1 MIDMIRWLHLS
12 DLHLGSTDMSTD
24 MMRDELPE
32 FLTRE
37 GLKCDYVFC
46 TGDIKTAGPKDCGFT
61 DDMAIYIKEICQVVG
76 ISSDRLF
83 IVPGN
88 HDVNRDLDERK
99 SSIEKLMFHR
109 QGYYDPAKGIIDS
122 ADLVNIMKGETDFKD
137 FLLKIFKPDR
147 VAMYGNPDRPHFVIE
162 TPDFNILHVDTTI
175 SYTKDQEANDLIVG
189 THALYKEINKVNK
202 NKPTI
207 LLTHYPI
214 TSLLQDERKYISS
227 ILQKNEIR
235 LWLAG
240 HEHDHVAQPIHYLH
254 QLQAGELRYENKA
267 NATFLIGEYDHISG
281 KVQVTAYTWF
291 PEGWAQYP
299 ILDLDNKKRDR
310 YECLLL
316 TVQDG
321 GLSRTTKVAKD
332 ANKQYF
338 YRLPEKVEQGL
349 LPSIDDDGNITS
361 FEQLLETTWDSNT
374 HHIII
379 LADGGMGKTTMLL
392 EYCRK
397 SSEPILYV
405 PVERLVALKIGI
417 EDYCARFIYDN
428 DIHTFRENLQNRYS
442 KPTLTLFIDGLNEV
456 DGKHERSF
464 VLEIQRLNMLKGLR
478 IVVTSRSNFTLRYS
492 MPGYRST
499 KLKPLEDTQIYSYF
513 NDIEWARIKG
523 TRALHQLLG
532 NPMMVTIYKEI
543 CSVAAEFMDVEFLDW
558 RFPVKNST
566 DLFHN
571 YYVAQMALMMK
582 RSGTDGERMLL
593 TKMCISCIL
602 PAIAYKY
609 ERKRRLN
616 YSLSEF
622 RTLFNEV
629 LQNIIVD
636 NDKLLPIQEHYREEK
651 MPELNV
657 TKIMDFL
664 TQDMRLL
671 HRDNTIMAFP
681 HQIYRDYLS
690 AQWIIRQSQIKD
702 NIMELWNSRK
712 IPYSVMT
719 HIRWGS
725 GEYWK
730 NGIACNVHK
739 AGMGIIEDRSHFL
752 VDNLFSCFPGTAS
765 SGTPDYSKLW
775 LKGHRL
781 PDNPI
786 GDEKIDLSESEI
798 DKTTV
803 GLSSDDVVLYTNLC
817 LSEGRD
823 FLAAIAVKERERQIQ
838 LNIFSLDNGMMV
850 FNHELNKKVGK
861 MEFHGNRLFIVAS
874 SIYVFSMEDDKQ
886 WHYSG
891 VIGDGGMN
899 IFHKL
904 QKCIIADHILYLY
917 YNGRLLVRYDLRDCH
932 KMDTIDGKQ
941 WENLIEGE
949 NVTSLR
955 RTTPW
960 TANNSPRQK
969 DILSKVGNDS
979 FQAISYGDGRLIVES
994 EGEQQYELSRGA
1006 ILLMDAAISSDGR
1019 SAATLGFH
1027 SVGTKRK
1034 IQLWDL
1040 DNEKRVADFACPSIV
1055 KNIHLSEN
1063 GKWLMGETDDSTW
1076 VLNSESRNE
1085 IWYGE
1090 HFVSNHTGK
1099 LITYGDKV
1107 IRKKENDLYLFDL
1120 KSGNEEWLESPTPN
1134 PSMVCFLPDRTLA
1147 AVDKKGQTLHL
1158 WSTRDGN
1165 LLSQYMDGSTILSI
1179 QPIQSKPF
1187 IAVFTNDQKIRI
1199 YHTGVRKQYD
1209 KMQCLIKEAGET
1221 NAKQMVAH
1229 QERPLIACTDGRRY
1243 LETRFFKEWTSGG
1256 KDKGLWEQNKFR
1268 GNRHIIDGDIL
1279 DIAFNLYNQQIVA
1292 ILSNGK
1298 IMYCSDTHCKYI
1310 DSFNI
1315 IAAFN
1320 VDSYDFSRCSCSNDL
1335 RISLTRNGTYCKPS

>member
-1 MIDMIRWLHLS
+1 
-12 DLHLGSTDMSTD
+12 
-24 MMRDELPE
+24 
-32 FLTRE
+32 
-37 GLKCDYVFC
+37 
-46 TGDIKTAGPKDCGFT
+46 
-61 DDMAIYIKEICQVVG
+61 
-76 ISSDRLF
+76 
-83 IVPGN
+83 
-88 HDVNRDLDERK
+88 
-99 SSIEKLMFHR
+99 
-109 QGYYDPAKGIIDS
+109 
-122 ADLVNIMKGETDFKD
+122 
-137 FLLKIFKPDR
+137 
-147 VAMYGNPDRPHFVIE
+147 
-162 TPDFNILHVDTTI
+162 
-175 SYTKDQEANDLIVG
+175 
-189 THALYKEINKVNK
+189 
-202 NKPTI
+202 
-207 LLTHYPI
+207 
-214 TSLLQDERKYISS
+214 
-227 ILQKNEIR
+227 
-235 LWLAG
+235 
-240 HEHDHVAQPIHYLH
+240 
-254 QLQAGELRYENKA
+254 
-267 NATFLIGEYDHISG
+267 
-281 KVQVTAYTWF
+281 
-291 PEGWAQYP
+291 
-299 ILDLDNKKRDR
+299 
-310 YECLLL
+310 
-316 TVQDG
+316 
-321 GLSRTTKVAKD
+321 
-332 ANKQYF
+332 
-338 YRLPEKVEQGL
+338 
-349 LPSIDDDGNITS
+349 
-361 FEQLLETTWDSNT
+361 
-374 HHIII
+374 
-379 LADGGMGKTTMLL
+379 
-392 EYCRK
+392 
-397 SSEPILYV
+397 
-405 PVERLVALKIGI
+405 
-417 EDYCARFIYDN
+417 
-428 DIHTFRENLQNRYS
+428 
-442 KPTLTLFIDGLNEV
+442 
-456 DGKHERSF
+456 
-464 VLEIQRLNMLKGLR
+464 
-478 IVVTSRSNFTLRYS
+478 
-492 MPGYRST
+492 
-499 KLKPLEDTQIYSYF
+499 
-513 NDIEWARIKG
+513 
-523 TRALHQLLG
+523 
-532 NPMMVTIYKEI
+532 
-543 CSVAAEFMDVEFLDW
+543 
-558 RFPVKNST
+558 
-566 DLFHN
+566 
-571 YYVAQMALMMK
+571 
-582 RSGTDGERMLL
+582 
-593 TKMCISCIL
+593 
-602 PAIAYKY
+602 
-609 ERKRRLN
+609 
-616 YSLSEF
+616 
-622 RTLFNEV
+622 
-629 LQNIIVD
+629 
-636 NDKLLPIQEHYREEK
+636 
-651 MPELNV
+651 
-657 TKIMDFL
+657 
-664 TQDMRLL
+664 
-671 HRDNTIMAFP
+671 
-681 HQIYRDYLS
+681 
-690 AQWIIRQSQIKD
+690 
-702 NIMELWNSRK
+702 
-712 IPYSVMT
+712 
-719 HIRWGS
+719 
-725 GEYWK
+725 
-730 NGIACNVHK
+730 
-739 AGMGIIEDRSHFL
+739 
-752 VDNLFSCFPGTAS
+752 
-765 SGTPDYSKLW
+765 
-775 LKGHRL
+775 
-781 PDNPI
+781 
-786 GDEKIDLSESEI
+786 LSESEI

-941 WENLIEGE
+941 WENPIEGE

>member
-1 MIDMIRWLHLS
+1 
-12 DLHLGSTDMSTD
+12 
-24 MMRDELPE
+24 
-32 FLTRE
+32 
-37 GLKCDYVFC
+37 
-46 TGDIKTAGPKDCGFT
+46 
-61 DDMAIYIKEICQVVG
+61 
-76 ISSDRLF
+76 
-83 IVPGN
+83 
-88 HDVNRDLDERK
+88 
-99 SSIEKLMFHR
+99 
-109 QGYYDPAKGIIDS
+109 
-122 ADLVNIMKGETDFKD
+122 
-137 FLLKIFKPDR
+137 
-147 VAMYGNPDRPHFVIE
+147 
-162 TPDFNILHVDTTI
+162 
-175 SYTKDQEANDLIVG
+175 
-189 THALYKEINKVNK
+189 
-202 NKPTI
+202 
-207 LLTHYPI
+207 
-214 TSLLQDERKYISS
+214 
-227 ILQKNEIR
+227 
-235 LWLAG
+235 
-240 HEHDHVAQPIHYLH
+240 
-254 QLQAGELRYENKA
+254 
-267 NATFLIGEYDHISG
+267 
-281 KVQVTAYTWF
+281 
-291 PEGWAQYP
+291 
-299 ILDLDNKKRDR
+299 
-310 YECLLL
+310 
-316 TVQDG
+316 
-321 GLSRTTKVAKD
+321 
-332 ANKQYF
+332 
-338 YRLPEKVEQGL
+338 
-349 LPSIDDDGNITS
+349 
-361 FEQLLETTWDSNT
+361 
-374 HHIII
+374 
-379 LADGGMGKTTMLL
+379 
-392 EYCRK
+392 
-397 SSEPILYV
+397 
-405 PVERLVALKIGI
+405 
-417 EDYCARFIYDN
+417 
-428 DIHTFRENLQNRYS
+428 
-442 KPTLTLFIDGLNEV
+442 
-456 DGKHERSF
+456 
-464 VLEIQRLNMLKGLR
+464 
-478 IVVTSRSNFTLRYS
+478 
-492 MPGYRST
+492 
-499 KLKPLEDTQIYSYF
+499 
-513 NDIEWARIKG
+513 
-523 TRALHQLLG
+523 
-532 NPMMVTIYKEI
+532 
-543 CSVAAEFMDVEFLDW
+543 
-558 RFPVKNST
+558 
-566 DLFHN
+566 
-571 YYVAQMALMMK
+571 
-582 RSGTDGERMLL
+582 
-593 TKMCISCIL
+593 MCISCIL

-941 WENLIEGE
+941 WENPIEGE

-1320 VDSYDFSRCSCSNDL
+1320 VDSYDFSHCSCSNDL

>member
-281 KVQVTAYTWF
+281 KVQVMAYTWF

-299 ILDLDNKKRDR
+299 ILDLDSRKRDH

-316 TVQDG
+316 AVQDG
-321 GLSRTTKVAKD
+321 GLSKMTKVVKD

-349 LPSIDDDGNITS
+349 LPSIDDNGNITS
-361 FEQLLETTWDSNT
+361 LEQLLETTWDSST

-941 WENLIEGE
+941 WENPIEGE

-1019 SAATLGFH
+1019 SAATLGCNR
-1027 SVGTKRK
+1027 G
-1034 IQLWDL
+1034 I
-1040 DNEKRVADFACPSIV
+1040 
-1055 KNIHLSEN
+1055 
-1063 GKWLMGETDDSTW
+1063 
-1076 VLNSESRNE
+1076 
-1085 IWYGE
+1085 
-1090 HFVSNHTGK
+1090 
-1099 LITYGDKV
+1099 
-1107 IRKKENDLYLFDL
+1107 
-1120 KSGNEEWLESPTPN
+1120 
-1134 PSMVCFLPDRTLA
+1134 
-1147 AVDKKGQTLHL
+1147 
-1158 WSTRDGN
+1158 
-1165 LLSQYMDGSTILSI
+1165 IL
-1179 QPIQSKPF
+1179 
-1187 IAVFTNDQKIRI
+1187 
-1199 YHTGVRKQYD
+1199 
-1209 KMQCLIKEAGET
+1209 
-1221 NAKQMVAH
+1221 
-1229 QERPLIACTDGRRY
+1229 
-1243 LETRFFKEWTSGG
+1243 
-1256 KDKGLWEQNKFR
+1256 
-1268 GNRHIIDGDIL
+1268 
-1279 DIAFNLYNQQIVA
+1279 
-1292 ILSNGK
+1292 
-1298 IMYCSDTHCKYI
+1298 
-1310 DSFNI
+1310 
-1315 IAAFN
+1315 
-1320 VDSYDFSRCSCSNDL
+1320 
-1335 RISLTRNGTYCKPS
+1335 

>member
-1 MIDMIRWLHLS
+1 
-12 DLHLGSTDMSTD
+12 
-24 MMRDELPE
+24 
-32 FLTRE
+32 
-37 GLKCDYVFC
+37 
-46 TGDIKTAGPKDCGFT
+46 
-61 DDMAIYIKEICQVVG
+61 
-76 ISSDRLF
+76 
-83 IVPGN
+83 
-88 HDVNRDLDERK
+88 
-99 SSIEKLMFHR
+99 
-109 QGYYDPAKGIIDS
+109 
-122 ADLVNIMKGETDFKD
+122 
-137 FLLKIFKPDR
+137 
-147 VAMYGNPDRPHFVIE
+147 
-162 TPDFNILHVDTTI
+162 
-175 SYTKDQEANDLIVG
+175 
-189 THALYKEINKVNK
+189 
-202 NKPTI
+202 
-207 LLTHYPI
+207 
-214 TSLLQDERKYISS
+214 
-227 ILQKNEIR
+227 
-235 LWLAG
+235 
-240 HEHDHVAQPIHYLH
+240 
-254 QLQAGELRYENKA
+254 
-267 NATFLIGEYDHISG
+267 
-281 KVQVTAYTWF
+281 
-291 PEGWAQYP
+291 
-299 ILDLDNKKRDR
+299 
-310 YECLLL
+310 
-316 TVQDG
+316 
-321 GLSRTTKVAKD
+321 
-332 ANKQYF
+332 
-338 YRLPEKVEQGL
+338 
-349 LPSIDDDGNITS
+349 
-361 FEQLLETTWDSNT
+361 
-374 HHIII
+374 
-379 LADGGMGKTTMLL
+379 
-392 EYCRK
+392 
-397 SSEPILYV
+397 
-405 PVERLVALKIGI
+405 
-417 EDYCARFIYDN
+417 
-428 DIHTFRENLQNRYS
+428 
-442 KPTLTLFIDGLNEV
+442 
-456 DGKHERSF
+456 
-464 VLEIQRLNMLKGLR
+464 
-478 IVVTSRSNFTLRYS
+478 
-492 MPGYRST
+492 
-499 KLKPLEDTQIYSYF
+499 
-513 NDIEWARIKG
+513 
-523 TRALHQLLG
+523 
-532 NPMMVTIYKEI
+532 
-543 CSVAAEFMDVEFLDW
+543 
-558 RFPVKNST
+558 
-566 DLFHN
+566 
-571 YYVAQMALMMK
+571 MALMMK

-941 WENLIEGE
+941 WENPIEGE

>member
-1 MIDMIRWLHLS
+1 
-12 DLHLGSTDMSTD
+12 
-24 MMRDELPE
+24 
-32 FLTRE
+32 
-37 GLKCDYVFC
+37 
-46 TGDIKTAGPKDCGFT
+46 
-61 DDMAIYIKEICQVVG
+61 
-76 ISSDRLF
+76 
-83 IVPGN
+83 
-88 HDVNRDLDERK
+88 
-99 SSIEKLMFHR
+99 
-109 QGYYDPAKGIIDS
+109 
-122 ADLVNIMKGETDFKD
+122 MKGETDFKD

-281 KVQVTAYTWF
+281 KVQVMAYTWF

-571 YYVAQMALMMK
+571 
-582 RSGTDGERMLL
+582 SIMLSF
-593 TKMCISCIL
+593 I
-602 PAIAYKY
+602 
-609 ERKRRLN
+609 
-616 YSLSEF
+616 
-622 RTLFNEV
+622 
-629 LQNIIVD
+629 
-636 NDKLLPIQEHYREEK
+636 
-651 MPELNV
+651 
-657 TKIMDFL
+657 
-664 TQDMRLL
+664 
-671 HRDNTIMAFP
+671 
-681 HQIYRDYLS
+681 
-690 AQWIIRQSQIKD
+690 
-702 NIMELWNSRK
+702 
-712 IPYSVMT
+712 
-719 HIRWGS
+719 
-725 GEYWK
+725 
-730 NGIACNVHK
+730 
-739 AGMGIIEDRSHFL
+739 
-752 VDNLFSCFPGTAS
+752 
-765 SGTPDYSKLW
+765 W
-775 LKGHRL
+775 L
-781 PDNPI
+781 
-786 GDEKIDLSESEI
+786 
-798 DKTTV
+798 
-803 GLSSDDVVLYTNLC
+803 
-817 LSEGRD
+817 
-823 FLAAIAVKERERQIQ
+823 
-838 LNIFSLDNGMMV
+838 
-850 FNHELNKKVGK
+850 
-861 MEFHGNRLFIVAS
+861 
-874 SIYVFSMEDDKQ
+874 
-886 WHYSG
+886 
-891 VIGDGGMN
+891 
-899 IFHKL
+899 
-904 QKCIIADHILYLY
+904 
-917 YNGRLLVRYDLRDCH
+917 
-932 KMDTIDGKQ
+932 
-941 WENLIEGE
+941 
-949 NVTSLR
+949 
-955 RTTPW
+955 
-960 TANNSPRQK
+960 
-969 DILSKVGNDS
+969 
-979 FQAISYGDGRLIVES
+979 
-994 EGEQQYELSRGA
+994 
-1006 ILLMDAAISSDGR
+1006 
-1019 SAATLGFH
+1019 
-1027 SVGTKRK
+1027 
-1034 IQLWDL
+1034 
-1040 DNEKRVADFACPSIV
+1040 
-1055 KNIHLSEN
+1055 
-1063 GKWLMGETDDSTW
+1063 
-1076 VLNSESRNE
+1076 
-1085 IWYGE
+1085 
-1090 HFVSNHTGK
+1090 
-1099 LITYGDKV
+1099 
-1107 IRKKENDLYLFDL
+1107 
-1120 KSGNEEWLESPTPN
+1120 
-1134 PSMVCFLPDRTLA
+1134 
-1147 AVDKKGQTLHL
+1147 
-1158 WSTRDGN
+1158 
-1165 LLSQYMDGSTILSI
+1165 
-1179 QPIQSKPF
+1179 
-1187 IAVFTNDQKIRI
+1187 
-1199 YHTGVRKQYD
+1199 
-1209 KMQCLIKEAGET
+1209 
-1221 NAKQMVAH
+1221 
-1229 QERPLIACTDGRRY
+1229 
-1243 LETRFFKEWTSGG
+1243 
-1256 KDKGLWEQNKFR
+1256 
-1268 GNRHIIDGDIL
+1268 
-1279 DIAFNLYNQQIVA
+1279 
-1292 ILSNGK
+1292 
-1298 IMYCSDTHCKYI
+1298 
-1310 DSFNI
+1310 
-1315 IAAFN
+1315 
-1320 VDSYDFSRCSCSNDL
+1320 
-1335 RISLTRNGTYCKPS
+1335 

>member
-1 MIDMIRWLHLS
+1 
-12 DLHLGSTDMSTD
+12 
-24 MMRDELPE
+24 
-32 FLTRE
+32 
-37 GLKCDYVFC
+37 
-46 TGDIKTAGPKDCGFT
+46 
-61 DDMAIYIKEICQVVG
+61 
-76 ISSDRLF
+76 
-83 IVPGN
+83 
-88 HDVNRDLDERK
+88 
-99 SSIEKLMFHR
+99 
-109 QGYYDPAKGIIDS
+109 
-122 ADLVNIMKGETDFKD
+122 
-137 FLLKIFKPDR
+137 
-147 VAMYGNPDRPHFVIE
+147 
-162 TPDFNILHVDTTI
+162 
-175 SYTKDQEANDLIVG
+175 
-189 THALYKEINKVNK
+189 
-202 NKPTI
+202 
-207 LLTHYPI
+207 
-214 TSLLQDERKYISS
+214 
-227 ILQKNEIR
+227 
-235 LWLAG
+235 
-240 HEHDHVAQPIHYLH
+240 
-254 QLQAGELRYENKA
+254 
-267 NATFLIGEYDHISG
+267 
-281 KVQVTAYTWF
+281 
-291 PEGWAQYP
+291 
-299 ILDLDNKKRDR
+299 
-310 YECLLL
+310 
-316 TVQDG
+316 
-321 GLSRTTKVAKD
+321 
-332 ANKQYF
+332 
-338 YRLPEKVEQGL
+338 
-349 LPSIDDDGNITS
+349 
-361 FEQLLETTWDSNT
+361 
-374 HHIII
+374 
-379 LADGGMGKTTMLL
+379 MLL

-823 FLAAIAVKERERQIQ
+823 FLAAIAVKECERQIQ

-899 IFHKL
+899 IFYKL

-941 WENLIEGE
+941 WENPIEGE

-1335 RISLTRNGTYCKPS
+1335 RIPLTRNGTYCKPS

>member
-1 MIDMIRWLHLS
+1 
-12 DLHLGSTDMSTD
+12 
-24 MMRDELPE
+24 
-32 FLTRE
+32 
-37 GLKCDYVFC
+37 
-46 TGDIKTAGPKDCGFT
+46 
-61 DDMAIYIKEICQVVG
+61 
-76 ISSDRLF
+76 
-83 IVPGN
+83 
-88 HDVNRDLDERK
+88 
-99 SSIEKLMFHR
+99 
-109 QGYYDPAKGIIDS
+109 
-122 ADLVNIMKGETDFKD
+122 
-137 FLLKIFKPDR
+137 
-147 VAMYGNPDRPHFVIE
+147 
-162 TPDFNILHVDTTI
+162 
-175 SYTKDQEANDLIVG
+175 
-189 THALYKEINKVNK
+189 
-202 NKPTI
+202 
-207 LLTHYPI
+207 
-214 TSLLQDERKYISS
+214 
-227 ILQKNEIR
+227 
-235 LWLAG
+235 
-240 HEHDHVAQPIHYLH
+240 
-254 QLQAGELRYENKA
+254 
-267 NATFLIGEYDHISG
+267 
-281 KVQVTAYTWF
+281 
-291 PEGWAQYP
+291 
-299 ILDLDNKKRDR
+299 
-310 YECLLL
+310 
-316 TVQDG
+316 
-321 GLSRTTKVAKD
+321 
-332 ANKQYF
+332 
-338 YRLPEKVEQGL
+338 
-349 LPSIDDDGNITS
+349 
-361 FEQLLETTWDSNT
+361 
-374 HHIII
+374 
-379 LADGGMGKTTMLL
+379 
-392 EYCRK
+392 
-397 SSEPILYV
+397 
-405 PVERLVALKIGI
+405 
-417 EDYCARFIYDN
+417 
-428 DIHTFRENLQNRYS
+428 
-442 KPTLTLFIDGLNEV
+442 
-456 DGKHERSF
+456 
-464 VLEIQRLNMLKGLR
+464 
-478 IVVTSRSNFTLRYS
+478 

-941 WENLIEGE
+941 WENPIEGE

-1320 VDSYDFSRCSCSNDL
+1320 VDSYDFSHCSCSNDL